1 MNEFYTG
8 NFRTACDFCKI
19 PFYNISNQ
27 TEIINKALNALSEKE
42 RTFIEMIYPLHSA
55 DNFAGTERRNIIH
68 ASKEFTMSKDEAK
81 KFRDKIQR
89 KIISNIEKLLK
100 GEEIH

>member
-8 NFRTACDFCKI
+8 NFRTACDFCNI
-19 PFYNISNQ
+19 PAYNISDQ
-27 TEIINKALNALSEKE
+27 AKIINKALDALSEKE

-55 DNFAGTERRNIIH
+55 DNFAGTERRNTIN
-68 ASKEFTMSKDEAK
+68 ASKEFNMSKDEAK
-81 KFRDKIQR
+81 KFRDKIQK
-89 KIISNIEKLLK
+89 KIISNIENLLK